1 MQEGVTSAKLFSFKL
16 ANLVCLTNSQGCR
29 VIVFFFF
36 FFTKIKI
43 LSPPAFLTICSQF
56 VIPDFPV
63 SSYFQ
68 IELLLMNDQVT
79 ALAEI
84 WEQRSSWQL
93 WMTHVNR
100 EANNCEESVVMLNNI
115 GKIQINKII
124 LNVNK

>member
-1 MQEGVTSAKLFSFKL
+1 
-16 ANLVCLTNSQGCR
+16 
-29 VIVFFFF
+29 
-36 FFTKIKI
+36 
-43 LSPPAFLTICSQF
+43 
-56 VIPDFPV
+56 
-63 SSYFQ
+63 
-68 IELLLMNDQVT
+68 MNYQVA